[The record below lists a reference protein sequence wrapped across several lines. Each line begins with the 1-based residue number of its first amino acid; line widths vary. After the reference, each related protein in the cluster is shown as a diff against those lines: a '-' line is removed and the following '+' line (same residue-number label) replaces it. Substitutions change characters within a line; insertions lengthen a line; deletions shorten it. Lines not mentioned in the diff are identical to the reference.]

1 MTKRKIRIGVIFG
14 GKSAEHE
21 VSLVS
26 AQSILRAIDKG
37 KYEVVPIGV
46 TREGRWLTSGD
57 PLKALSGG
65 QTSIPQLL
73 EGGFALDP
81 DSRPAGDQPAPE
93 AEHRALAPGAQAAGI
108 PDVDVIFP
116 VLHGPFGEDG
126 AVQGLLEL
134 ADIPYVGAG
143 VMASAVGM
151 DKAVMK
157 DVLRSHGLPVVE
169 YLVVKRL
176 RWEADPVSVR
186 ADVASSIGYP
196 CFVKPANLGSSVG
209 ISKAHS
215 AAEIDA
221 ALGLAAQYDRKLL
234 VEKCVDQ
241 AREIEVS
248 VLGND
253 DPIASLPGEVIPS
266 REFYD
271 YAAKYVDNASQLL
284 IPAPLAAE
292 VTERARQ
299 LAIDAYLAF
308 DCAGMARVD
317 FLLSRATSELFVSEV
332 NTIPGFTSISMYPKL
347 WEASGI
353 TYPELI
359 DRLIE
364 LALERHADARRS
376 RVDYQPEP
384 GV

>member
-1 MTKRKIRIGVIFG
+1 MGVIFG
-14 GKSAEHE
+14 GKSGEHE

-26 AQSILRAIDKG
+26 AQSIMRALDKG
-37 KYEVVPIGV
+37 KYEVVPIGI
-46 TREGRWLTSGD
+46 THEGRWLISGD
-57 PLKALSGG
+57 PLQALTGG
-65 QTSIPQLL
+65 QTSMPQLL
-73 EGGFALDP
+73 DSGFVLDVGA
-81 DSRPAGDQPAPE
+81 SPAPPPPQ
-93 AEHRALAPGAQAAGI
+93 HRELVPGTQAAGI
-108 PDVDVIFP
+108 PEVDVVFP

-126 AVQGLLEL
+126 TVQGLLDL

-169 YLVVKRL
+169 GMLVKRL
-176 RWEADPVSVR
+176 KWESDPDSIR
-186 ADVASSIGYP
+186 AEIAKSIGYP

-209 ISKAHS
+209 ISKAHT

-221 ALGLAAQYDRKLL
+221 AIDLAAQYDRKVL
-234 VEKCVDQ
+234 VEKCVQQ

-271 YAAKYVDNASQLL
+271 YAAKYLDDASELL
-284 IPAPLAAE
+284 IPAPLDPETTAQI
-292 VTERARQ
+292 RQ
-299 LAIDAYLAF
+299 LALDAYVAF

-317 FLLSRATSELFVSEV
+317 FLLSRVTGELFVGEV

-353 TYPELI
+353 SYAELI

-364 LALERHADARRS
+364 LALERHADKRRS
-376 RVDYQPEP
+376 RTTYDVER
-384 GV
+384 GG